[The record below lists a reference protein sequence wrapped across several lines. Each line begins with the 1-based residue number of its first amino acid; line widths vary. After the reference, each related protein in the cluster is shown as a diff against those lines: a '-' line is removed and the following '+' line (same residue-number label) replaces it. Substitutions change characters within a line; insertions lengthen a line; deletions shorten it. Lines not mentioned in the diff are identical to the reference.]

1 LAGEGGGREEEE
13 ERGGDWL
20 KNNSYISIGQYGFT
34 NLAKIMRMHL
44 GLACMILFPS
54 WNHCSIDLITTT

>member
-34 NLAKIMRMHL
+34 NLAKIMRMH
-44 GLACMILFPS
+44 
-54 WNHCSIDLITTT
+54 